1 MYSMVNI
8 VNTTAYLKY
17 AKRVNLKSYHT
28 HKIGNRDDGYT
39 DLLVV
44 IIQDV
49 YVYPNIMMYTLNIN
63 NFISQSYFNKAGKN
77 SQMR

>member
-17 AKRVNLKSYHT
+17 AKRVNLKSHHT
-28 HKIGNRDDGYT
+28 QKNGHRDDGYT

-44 IIQDV
+44 II
-49 YVYPNIMMYTLNIN
+49 
-63 NFISQSYFNKAGKN
+63 
-77 SQMR
+77 